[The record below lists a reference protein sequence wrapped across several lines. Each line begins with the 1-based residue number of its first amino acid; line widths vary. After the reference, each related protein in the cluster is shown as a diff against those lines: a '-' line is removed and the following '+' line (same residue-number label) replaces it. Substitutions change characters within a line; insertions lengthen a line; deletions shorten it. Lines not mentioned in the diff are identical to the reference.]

1 MVYNLMSTDLTR
13 HERKVGHTFAVKRA
27 VRIKTFLQE
36 FCGERRSAG
45 FHFLVR
51 NSFYENA

>member
-1 MVYNLMSTDLTR
+1 MVYNLMSIDLTR

-36 FCGERRSAG
+36 FCGEEICWVS
-45 FHFLVR
+45 LLR
-51 NSFYENA
+51 NSFDENA